1 MPNKGHITITV
12 EDGNTVSVK
21 VIKKYSNKAKNILS
35 GKASTGSN
43 RSSNIKITNNSIIT
57 KKVVHS

>member
-1 MPNKGHITITV
+1 MPRKSNITITL
-12 EDGNTVSVK
+12 EDTNTVSVK
-21 VIKKYSNKAKNILS
+21 AIKKYSNKAKNILS

-57 KKVVHS
+57 KKVVQS

>member
-1 MPNKGHITITV
+1 MPKKNKVTITV
-12 EDGNTVSVK
+12 EDENSASVK
-21 VIKKYSNKAKNILS
+21 AIKKYRNKAKNILS
-35 GKASTGSN
+35 GNAVTGSN

>member
-1 MPNKGHITITV
+1 MPRKGNITISV
-12 EDGNTVSVK
+12 EDSNTVSVK
-21 VIKKYSNKAKNILS
+21 AIKKYSNKAKNILS
-35 GKASTGSN
+35 GKASTGSS